1 MIEVLI
7 KLNILEVDM
16 LLYVLSTREQLGPN
30 AETARK
36 KLLKARNELNRQ
48 WVLFKDEEKVE
59 IACK

>member
-16 LLYVLSTREQLGPN
+16 LLYVLSTREQLGEN

-59 IACK
+59 KSCV